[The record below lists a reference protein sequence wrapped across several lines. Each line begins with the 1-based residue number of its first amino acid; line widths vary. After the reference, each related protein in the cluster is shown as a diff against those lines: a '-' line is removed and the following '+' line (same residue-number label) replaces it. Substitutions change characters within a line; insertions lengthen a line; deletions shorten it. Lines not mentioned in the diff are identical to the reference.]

1 MSSSSH
7 QGSFEEGKEQE
18 IIDLNTSGCNDLKN
32 INNMKYD
39 HGTNSR
45 NDEEHTNN
53 SNDVSGDDDVQS
65 NDKVVWQVV
74 T

>member
-1 MSSSSH
+1 
-7 QGSFEEGKEQE
+7 
-18 IIDLNTSGCNDLKN
+18 
-32 INNMKYD
+32 MKYD

-65 NDKVVWQVV
+65 NDKVV
-74 T
+74 